1 MRMWQPSRLTPEQI
15 EERRLEGGRLLQEGL
30 LSKAEIARQLGVS
43 RSAVSQWAQ
52 QMKQRRRGLKGLT
65 RNKPTGASPR
75 LTPAQWRQVLRVLQ
89 RGAQA
94 CGYDDERW
102 TLGRIQQLIVQQYDV
117 RYNTNYLSE
126 KLHKS
131 GWSVQQPLRIA
142 REQEQALVSEWLLQ
156 HWPRIKKRPAVATP

>member
-1 MRMWQPSRLTPEQI
+1 MWQPSKLTPEQI
-15 EERRLEGGRLLQEGL
+15 EERRLEGGRLLREGQ

-52 QMKQRRRGLKGLT
+52 QLQQRRRGLNGL
-65 RNKPTGASPR
+65 RGNKPVGARPY
-75 LTPAQWRQVLRVLQ
+75 LTPSPWRKVLRDLQ

-94 CGYDDERW
+94 FGYEDERW
-102 TLGRIQQLIVQQYDV
+102 TLARIQKLIVEQYGV

-131 GWSVQQPLRIA
+131 GWSLQQPLRVA
-142 REQEQALVSEWLLQ
+142 REQEQALVSEWLLE
-156 HWPRIKKRPAVATP
+156 HWPRIKKRPNVAKP